1 MTCHTYR
8 KIWMC
13 GGDERGVVKVF
24 DQSRYYKVITD
35 VRVEQDE
42 RYNNGEQEVLI
53 SFPVQFIGAA
63 LCEYIA

>member
-1 MTCHTYR
+1 MR
-8 KIWMC
+8 
-13 GGDERGVVKVF
+13 GGVVKVF
-24 DQSRYYKVITD
+24 DESRYYKVITD

-53 SFPVQFIGAA
+53 SFLVQLIGAG

>member
-1 MTCHTYR
+1 MR
-8 KIWMC
+8 
-13 GGDERGVVKVF
+13 GGVVKVF

-53 SFPVQFIGAA
+53 SFPVQFSLLEQHFVNI
-63 LCEYIA
+63 